1 MSASA
6 ARNLFISLSSTTAI
20 QSLVTMISLTVSVM
34 APTLARELE
43 LDVTT
48 IGIYASIS
56 YVGAMIGSLLSGGL
70 SKGMVPC
77 ELVKVSCVY
86 AL

>member
-1 MSASA
+1 MLTNA

-20 QSLVTMISLTVSVM
+20 QALVTMISLTVSVM

-56 YVGAMIGSLLSGGL
+56 YIGAMIGSLLSGGFVRRY
-70 SKGMVPC
+70 GPIP
-77 ELVKVSCVY
+77 VS
-86 AL
+86 